1 MFEYIGGVPTEIWFD
16 NTRTI
21 VTEIIKGGK
30 REVNDRFRRFC
41 EHYRFKPVFMNPES
55 GWENG
60 NVENKEGYLR
70 RNELVPI
77 SKFEELSLK
86 NKELLKACDKDM
98 QERL

>member
-55 GWENG
+55 GWEKG
-60 NVENKEGYLR
+60 MLR
-70 RNELVPI
+70 IRRDTYVAMSLFPY
-77 SKFEELSLK
+77 LSLR
-86 NKELLKACDKDM
+86 NYH
-98 QERL
+98 